1 MNATRPVEEI
11 NTHHMRKEKKKEVSV
26 NEDVQL
32 FLEDWP
38 LHIPNFNIT
47 EEISAATKMMQFPRA
62 LGLLPKMR
70 KNLQ

>member
-1 MNATRPVEEI
+1 M
-11 NTHHMRKEKKKEVSV
+11 